1 MAYAEITLSLPIKLL
16 FCIFLKVNVFEG
28 SNKDVFSLNLLSF
41 LLNHDI
47 CSILLSVALSL
58 VISFV

>member
-1 MAYAEITLSLPIKLL
+1 PADKAFLL
-16 FCIFLKVNVFEG
+16 HFFKVNVFEG

-41 LLNHDI
+41 LLNHDF

>member
-41 LLNHDI
+41 LNHDF